1 MTKPSD
7 NVFVFEDVL
16 ALADPSTW
24 VEPRAGLEED
34 VVQAVAAAPPRLAG
48 GGRKRRRVAVL
59 GSVVGLAAAAA
70 IAVAFF
76 VGATVKH
83 SDDSITYAAQLGP
96 TQLAPAAHASAGVSH
111 STAGFRVTVDAH
123 DLPQLH
129 DGQYFQAW
137 LKNDAGVEVP
147 IGTFSSSNDYVTL
160 WSGVTPDAFHT
171 MTVTIEAT
179 DNDQASSENVVL
191 TGELQH
197 R

>member
-1 MTKPSD
+1 MTKPSE

-34 VVQAVAAAPPRLAG
+34 VVQALADATPL
-48 GGRKRRRVAVL
+48 RTHAVRTRRRVAVL
-59 GSVVGLAAAAA
+59 GGVVGLAAAAA

-83 SDDSITYAAQLGP
+83 SDDGITYAAQLGP
-96 TQLAPAAHASAGVSH
+96 TQLAPNAHASAGVSH
-111 STAGFRVTVDAH
+111 SSAGFRVTVDAH

-137 LKNDAGVEVP
+137 LRNEAGVEVP

-160 WSGVTPDAFHT
+160 WSGVTPDTFHT
-171 MTVTIEAT
+171 MSVTIEAT
-179 DNDQASSENVVL
+179 DNDQASSGNVVL